1 MKRHGN
7 TTNSS
12 ILRRGY
18 RKLRT
23 IKPYHGAGI
32 LFWHKAEDGTLSVL
46 LGLRK
51 HHPQKGMWSIP
62 GGKWEVQD
70 SYDDTMK
77 PNYKAAA
84 VRETWEEI
92 RVRVENPEMLTLL
105 WSMHVP
111 FYRFA
116 VYACRLPEKRAIAP
130 YQELLELKWFP
141 VDSLPKDSVGFVRL
155 EVAALKRATQ
165 KGDM

>member
-1 MKRHGN
+1 
-7 TTNSS
+7 
-12 ILRRGY
+12 LRA
-18 RKLRT
+18 

-32 LFWHKAEDGTLSVL
+32 LFWHRAEDGQVSVL

-51 HHPQKGMWSIP
+51 YNPQKGMWSIP
-62 GGKWEVQD
+62 GGKWEAQD
-70 SYDDTMK
+70 SYEDTMK

-111 FYRFA
+111 FYHFE
-116 VYACRLPEKRAIAP
+116 VYACQLPEKRAIAP
-130 YQELLELKWFP
+130 YQELSELKWFS

>member
-1 MKRHGN
+1 M
-7 TTNSS
+7 
-12 ILRRGY
+12 
-18 RKLRT
+18 RT

-32 LFWHKAEDGTLSVL
+32 LFWHRAEDGQVSVL

-51 HHPQKGMWSIP
+51 YNPQKGMWSIP
-62 GGKWEVQD
+62 GGKWEAQD

-111 FYRFA
+111 FYHFA
-116 VYACRLPEKRAIAP
+116 VYACWLPEKRAIAP
-130 YQELLELKWFP
+130 YQELLELKWFS

>member
-1 MKRHGN
+1 MKRHEN

-12 ILRRGY
+12 ILKRGY
-18 RKLRT
+18 RKLST

-32 LFWHKAEDGTLSVL
+32 LFWHRAEDGQVSVL

-51 HHPQKGMWSIP
+51 YNPQKGMWSIP
-62 GGKWEVQD
+62 GGKWEAQD

-111 FYRFA
+111 FYHFA
-116 VYACRLPEKRAIAP
+116 VYACWLPEKRAIAP
-130 YQELLELKWFP
+130 YQELLELKWFS